1 MHILVTNDDGVNHP
15 GLLALVQAMKPL
27 GEVTVLAPDRNWS
40 ASGHVKTLH
49 RPLRI
54 RQVELADGTP
64 AFTSDG
70 APSDCVAL
78 AVLGF
83 IDKKIDL
90 VVSGINPYGNLG
102 DDVTYSGTVTAAM
115 EAAISGLPG
124 IAFSLDS
131 PTDFQGAKDF
141 EPAGQIAQTIVKE
154 VVKHKLPHNTLL
166 NVNIPFLFTEDIQ
179 GIKVTRLGLR
189 VYRNELVSRDD
200 PYGRPY
206 YWIGGEAPTGVPEE
220 GTDIG
225 ALNDGYVTITPV
237 HLDMT
242 AYTLMDEVGGWDWKL
257 A

>member
-1 MHILVTNDDGVNHP
+1 
-15 GLLALVQAMKPL
+15 MKTL
-27 GEVTVLAPDRNWS
+27 GEVTVLAPDHNWS

-49 RPLRI
+49 RPMRV
-54 RQVELADGTP
+54 RQTALADGTP

-78 AVLGF
+78 AVLGY
-83 IDKKIDL
+83 IEEKIDL

-124 IAFSLDS
+124 IAFSLDA

-141 EPAGQIAQTIVKE
+141 SPAAAIAQR
-154 VVKHKLPHNTLL
+154 VVREASQHELPHNTLL
-166 NVNIPFLFTEDIQ
+166 NVNIPFLPLEEIQ
-179 GIKVTRLGLR
+179 GLRVTRLGLR
-189 VYRNELVSRDD
+189 VYRNELVVRDD

-206 YWIGGEAPTGVPEE
+206 YWIGGESPTGVPED

-225 ALNDGYVTITPV
+225 ALNDGFVTITPV

-242 AYTLMDEVGGWDWKL
+242 AYALMDELTSWEW
-257 A
+257 

>member
-1 MHILVTNDDGVNHP
+1 MHILVTNDDGVSYP
-15 GLLALVQAMKPL
+15 GLLALAQSMREV
-27 GEVTVLAPDRNWS
+27 GEVTVLAPNKNWS

-54 RQVELADGTP
+54 RQTALADGTL

-83 IDKKIDL
+83 IEKKIDL

-124 IAFSLDS
+124 IAFSLDA
-131 PTDFQGAKDF
+131 PTDFQGKKDF
-141 EPAGQIAQTIVKE
+141 GPASQIAQAIVKE
-154 VVKHKLPHNTLL
+154 ASKHKLPHNTLL
-166 NVNIPFLFTEDIQ
+166 NVNIPFLFMEDIQ
-179 GIKVTRLGLR
+179 GIRVTRLGLR

-225 ALNDGYVTITPV
+225 ALNDGYVSISPV

-242 AYTLMDEVGGWDWKL
+242 AYTLMDEVSDWEWTL
-257 A
+257 G